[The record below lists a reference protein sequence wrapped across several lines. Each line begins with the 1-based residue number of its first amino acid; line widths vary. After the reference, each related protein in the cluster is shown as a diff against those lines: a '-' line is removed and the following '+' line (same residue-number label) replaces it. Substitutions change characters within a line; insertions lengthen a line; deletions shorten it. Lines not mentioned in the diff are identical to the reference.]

1 MYVTIVY
8 VSVKPENI
16 AAFKEACR
24 LNHES
29 SIREPGNLRFDILQS
44 ANEPAKFA
52 LYEAYKTEQDAAAH
66 KETTHYQSW
75 RESVADWMAEPRQ
88 GITYSGLYPAGND

>member
-24 LNHES
+24 LNHEN
-29 SIREPGNLRFDILQS
+29 SIQEPGNLRFDILQS
-44 ANEPAKFA
+44 ADEPAKFV
-52 LYEAYKTEQDAAAH
+52 LYEAYKTKQDAAAH
-66 KETTHYQSW
+66 KEAAHYQSW
-75 RESVADWMAEPRQ
+75 RETVAGWMAEPRQ
-88 GITYSGLYPAGND
+88 GITYSGLHPTGND